1 MGIIADTLKANLERL
16 MEMDQKL
23 LDDINQLQADVS
35 KTLVEFDAE
44 SHKLDAMSAADHA
57 EFQRV
62 CAMTEEE
69 YLLYW
74 QEA

>member
-1 MGIIADTLKANLERL
+1 MGMIVDTLKATLEQM
-16 MEMDQKL
+16 MEADQKL
-23 LDDINQLQADVS
+23 LANINQLQADIS
-35 KTLVEFDAE
+35 KTIEEFDAE
-44 SHKLDAMSAADHA
+44 SDKLDAMSAADLA

>member
-44 SHKLDAMSAADHA
+44 SRKLNTMSAADLA

>member
-1 MGIIADTLKANLERL
+1 MGMIVDTLKATLEQM
-16 MEMDQKL
+16 MEADQKL
-23 LDDINQLQADVS
+23 LANINQLQADIS
-35 KTLVEFDAE
+35 KTIEEFDAE
-44 SHKLDAMSAADHA
+44 SDKLDGMSAADLA